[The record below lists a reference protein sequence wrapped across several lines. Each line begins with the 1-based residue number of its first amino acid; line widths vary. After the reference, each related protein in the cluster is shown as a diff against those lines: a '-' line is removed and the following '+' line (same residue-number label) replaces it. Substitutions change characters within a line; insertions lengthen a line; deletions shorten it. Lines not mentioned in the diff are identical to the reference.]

1 MRGAQAPRH
10 KGNKMDR
17 KYATRVETWATRKG
31 RVSKVVVRDQFGTF
45 HGATNFRQLSKVGQ
59 IAKARRG

>member
-1 MRGAQAPRH
+1 M
-10 KGNKMDR
+10 NR
-17 KYATRVETWATRKG
+17 KYATRIETWNTRKG
-31 RVSKVVVRDQFGTF
+31 KVSKVVVRDQFGTL

>member
-1 MRGAQAPRH
+1 MS
-10 KGNKMDR
+10 R
-17 KYATRVETWATRKG
+17 KYASRIETWSTSKG
-31 RVSKVVVRDQFGTF
+31 RVSKVVVRDQHGTF